1 MIPVIYLLAFSG
13 GFVIMSLELLG
24 GRILAPYFGSGI
36 YIWGSI
42 ITIFML
48 SLSIGYLLGG
58 RLSVHNPSSSRFA
71 AIFAVAAVLL
81 LPLTVYAQDLMEF
94 IFLRVEDPRYGSLL
108 ASVVL
113 FGLPTVILGMIS
125 PYSVRLL
132 VENVAESGRIA
143 GVLYFV
149 STLGSAIGTLM
160 TSFYFVLWFEM
171 NTIILLLIGCLALL
185 AALAFSAD
193 KTFNK

>member
-143 GVLYFV
+143 GALYFV

-185 AALAFSAD
+185 AAIAFSAD